1 MEFDLMETDFRP
13 AGRRLL
19 LRTLLRSV
27 ALCALTLLL
36 LQGVAARADALA
48 QHRPLIVFMSDF
60 GELDDAVAICK
71 GVMKTIAPDVEIID
85 LTHQVTPY
93 SISEGSRMLVRT
105 SQYYPAGTVFVTVID
120 PGVGTSRKAIVV
132 KTRRG
137 QYFVLPDN
145 GLITQVAERDGVET
159 IREIRNP
166 LWQLQG
172 SSSSTFHGR
181 DLFSPVAAHL
191 ARGDDW
197 TQVGP
202 VLTQYVRLEIPQ
214 ASFDASGIRGLV
226 VALDGPYGNLVTNID
241 RETFDRLGFRIGDTV
256 RVAVG
261 STEVS
266 APFRRSFGE
275 VPVGSSLL
283 YIDSR
288 GLVSLA
294 INQGNFAEKYRVTPP
309 APLRIFSK

>member
-1 MEFDLMETDFRP
+1 METDFRP
-13 AGRRLL
+13 AERRWI

-36 LQGVAARADALA
+36 LQGVAARADTRA

-145 GLITQVAERDGVET
+145 GLITQVADRDGVET

-181 DLFSPVAAHL
+181 DVFSPVAAHL

-197 TQVGP
+197 TQLGP
-202 VLTQYVRLEIPQ
+202 VLTQVVRLEIPQ
-214 ASFDASGIRGLV
+214 ASLDASGIRGLV

-241 RETFDRLGFRIGDTV
+241 RETFDRLGFRIGDSV

-261 STEVS
+261 STELS
-266 APFRRSFGE
+266 TPFRRSFGE

-309 APLRIFSK
+309 APLRIFKR